1 LTPAPKTPFFDASG
15 RALTLAELLENAEGL
30 PLLLAFFKVGCP
42 TCRLAWPYVQKLHA
56 LYGGTA
62 VRVAGVCQ
70 DTAAEGA
77 AFYREHGKA
86 TFDLLVDP
94 EPRFAASNAFDVES
108 VPHIVLLSPGAA
120 VKKTVTGWSKREM
133 EALGRELAEAKG
145 LAKRPVVEPADPVKE
160 WQAG

>member
-1 LTPAPKTPFFDASG
+1 LTPAPTIPFLDATGS
-15 RALTLAELLENAEGL
+15 ALTLAELLAMTEGL
-30 PLLLAFFKVGCP
+30 PLLLAFFKVDCP
-42 TCRLAWPYVQKLHA
+42 TSRLAWPYVQKLHA

-62 VRVAGVCQ
+62 VRVTGVCQ

-86 TFDLLVDP
+86 TFDLLFDP
-94 EPRFAASNAFDVES
+94 EPRFAASNAFDVDS
-108 VPHIVLLSPGAA
+108 VPHLVLLSPGAE
-120 VKKTVTGWSKREM
+120 VKKTLTGWSRREM

-145 LAKRPVVEPADPVKE
+145 LAARPVVPPADPVKE